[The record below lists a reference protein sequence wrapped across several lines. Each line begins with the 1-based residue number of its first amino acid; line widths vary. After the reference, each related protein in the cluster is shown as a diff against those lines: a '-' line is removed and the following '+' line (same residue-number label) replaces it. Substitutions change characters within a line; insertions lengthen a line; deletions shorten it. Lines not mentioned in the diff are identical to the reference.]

1 MIDEVKFIHKISPYL
16 ERFKEHGGGK
26 FNFKCPIC
34 NDGSTGFKTRAW
46 FLPDD
51 VYVFY
56 CHNCSASMSFG
67 SFLNLKFP
75 EVYKEYVF
83 EKLKGNDKNSSSI
96 VKFVQ
101 KKNINYIPHNIIK
114 SLIKP
119 CKDYN
124 DVIKYLE
131 SRKIPSS
138 HFKDIYVIEDFSE
151 LKTIDKYKS
160 SNFLKERRLV
170 LLNYNNEKLINGIIS
185 RALSSNSEK
194 RYINLKFYDN
204 PDIFNLYDELGNYKI
219 NVNKTIYVV
228 EGAFDSMFIDNCIA
242 VNNANLL
249 RIKKSFTDKMLKHLE
264 FVFIPDND
272 KRNKEIISIY
282 EKIIDANE
290 KIVIF
295 PDYIKGKDI
304 NEIILKNKD
313 IDISKLINEN
323 IYKGLTA
330 KIKMNNW
337 KKL

>member
-1 MIDEVKFIHKISPYL
+1 M
-16 ERFKEHGGGK
+16 
-26 FNFKCPIC
+26 
-34 NDGSTGFKTRAW
+34 
-46 FLPDD
+46 
-51 VYVFY
+51 
-56 CHNCSASMSFG
+56 
-67 SFLNLKFP
+67 
-75 EVYKEYVF
+75 
-83 EKLKGNDKNSSSI
+83 
-96 VKFVQ
+96 
-101 KKNINYIPHNIIK
+101 
-114 SLIKP
+114 
-119 CKDYN
+119 
-124 DVIKYLE
+124 
-131 SRKIPSS
+131 
-138 HFKDIYVIEDFSE
+138 
-151 LKTIDKYKS
+151 
-160 SNFLKERRLV
+160 
-170 LLNYNNEKLINGIIS
+170 
-185 RALSSNSEK
+185 
-194 RYINLKFYDN
+194 KFYDN

-249 RIKKSFTDKMLKHLE
+249 RIKKSFTDKMLKHLD

-282 EKIIDANE
+282 EKIIDADE

-304 NEIILKNKD
+304 NEIVLKNKD